1 MKAIRIHEHGSV
13 EVLKIDEIAMPEI
26 EPHEVLINVQMA
38 ALNHLDIWV
47 RKGIPGVPLPQIM
60 GSEASG
66 IVVEVGEVAHDK
78 YHFKKGDEVFT
89 VPIRTCGHCVYCLS
103 GRENLCYEFA
113 IPGETEEGVQA
124 QYIAVPGD
132 FVLKKPANLNWE
144 ETAAF
149 PLAGMTAYHMLSEK
163 AHVRPEDWVLV
174 YGASSGVGS
183 SAIQIAKA
191 FGASVITTVGNA
203 EKEKLAKQLG
213 ADYVIRY
220 DQQPIGKTVKEITN
234 GEGADIIIEHPGQK
248 TWQESL
254 RALRRGGKIVTCGAT
269 TGYQA
274 EFDIRSLFIKH
285 QQIIGST
292 MGTRKDIID
301 LLALIE
307 RGIFK
312 PVIARVFS
320 YEEVQEAHRFLEEGK
335 AFGKVVLKFDNLFI

>member
-1 MKAIRIHEHGSV
+1 MKAIRIHEHGGV
-13 EVLKIDEIAMPEI
+13 EVLRVDEVAMPEI
-26 EPHEVLINVQMA
+26 EPHEVLINVQAA

-47 RKGIPGVPLPQIM
+47 RKGIPGVHLPQIM
-60 GSEASG
+60 GSEAAG

-78 YHFKKGDEVFT
+78 YHFQKGDEVFT

-103 GRENLCYEFA
+103 GRENLCYEFQ
-113 IPGETEEGVQA
+113 IPGESTDGVQA

-132 FVLKKPANLNWE
+132 FVLKKPGNLTWE

-149 PLAGMTAYHMLSEK
+149 PLSGMTAYHMLSEK
-163 AHVRPEDWVLV
+163 AHIRPEDWVLI

-191 FGASVITTVGNA
+191 FGASVITTAGNA
-203 EKEKLAKQLG
+203 EKEKLAKKLG

-220 DQQPIGKTVKEITN
+220 DQQPIGKTVKELTE
-234 GEGADIIIEHPGQK
+234 GEGVDVIVEHPGEK
-248 TWQESL
+248 TWKESL

-269 TGYQA
+269 TGPDA
-274 EFDIRSLFIKH
+274 VIDLRALFIKH

-301 LLALIE
+301 LLALID
-307 RGIFK
+307 RGLFK
-312 PVIARVFS
+312 PVIAKVFPF
-320 YEEVQEAHRFLEEGK
+320 EKVQEAHRFLEEGK
-335 AFGKVVLKFDNLFI
+335 AFGKVVLKFENSFV